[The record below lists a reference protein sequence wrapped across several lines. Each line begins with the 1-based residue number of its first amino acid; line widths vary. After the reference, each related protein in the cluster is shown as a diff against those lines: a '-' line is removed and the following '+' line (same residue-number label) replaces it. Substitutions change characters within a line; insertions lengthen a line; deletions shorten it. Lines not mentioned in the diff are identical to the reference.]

1 MTHHEQDIALL
12 QMVKGCTF
20 GKNAPDKFV
29 GDFTAAFLVR
39 TLRIAIEDSASY
51 LSKFGAF
58 NGNRV
63 GIVLIKAYSS
73 QATNTSSFYAIC
85 TSSRAW
91 MGSRAGQTIS

>member
-51 LSKFGAF
+51 LSKFSAF
-58 NGNRV
+58 NGNWV
-63 GIVLIKAYSS
+63 GKFTASLPVDWSVLMHLRPHYAYLRS
-73 QATNTSSFYAIC
+73 
-85 TSSRAW
+85 
-91 MGSRAGQTIS
+91 

>member
-39 TLRIAIEDSASY
+39 TLRIAIEDSARTSPSSVHSMETGSVNSLPLSVRMMGNNRQYCSCPRVSY
-51 LSKFGAF
+51 SHSKPP
-58 NGNRV
+58 
-63 GIVLIKAYSS
+63 
-73 QATNTSSFYAIC
+73 
-85 TSSRAW
+85 
-91 MGSRAGQTIS
+91 

>member
-51 LSKFGAF
+51 LSKFSAF
-58 NGNRV
+58 NGNWV
-63 GIVLIKAYSS
+63 GKFTASVRQNDGKQSAVLLVPK
-73 QATNTSSFYAIC
+73 SFV
-85 TSSRAW
+85 
-91 MGSRAGQTIS
+91 